1 MKRKITILV
10 CIMFFSLGIP
20 LQTHALTFE
29 KLPTTK
35 KSEQWYI
42 KIDKA
47 KNTAPG
53 SQQPKKGVFDTYSV
67 FVKNIGK
74 DVQNTTIEIYRNE
87 PDAKTSYFLFSDTK
101 NGLFKHTARFTH
113 ENVPIDVRAT
123 KIEVVIKWEEKQF
136 NHKKYPEYAGRQH
149 KQTFV
154 FTEN

>member
-1 MKRKITILV
+1 MVFLL
-10 CIMFFSLGIP
+10 LGIP
-20 LQTHALTFE
+20 LQTHAFTFKE
-29 KLPTTK
+29 LPTAK
-35 KSEQWYI
+35 KSEQWYV

-74 DVQNTTIEIYRNE
+74 DVEKTSIEIYRNE
-87 PDAKTSYFLFSDTK
+87 PDAKTFYLLFSDTN
-101 NGLFKHTARFTH
+101 NGLFNRTAHFTH
-113 ENVPIDVRAT
+113 ENVPIDVKAT

-136 NHKKYPEYAGRQH
+136 NHKKYPEYVGKQH